1 MELSYLKQFNG
12 TFLKFLAQKK
22 LINFS
27 NTVSEVT
34 LDTLKKMILTK
45 KCNFEIAP
53 TKNIFSELISLNCF
67 PKNITF
73 ISLIYSS
80 SKSSEEHSKSS
91 IIYVTNFS

>member
-1 MELSYLKQFNG
+1 MELSYLKKFNG

-22 LINFS
+22 LIKLS

-45 KCNFEIAP
+45 KYNKIAP
-53 TKNIFSELISLNCF
+53 TKNTFSELISLNCF

-73 ISLIYSS
+73 IFFFHSS
-80 SKSSEEHSKSS
+80 SKSSEELSKSS